1 MRRRGTARFVISLV
15 VSYVIYDLSFSKS
28 IEVGHAAL
36 GGWGLVAAVVL
47 LGFGIALVFTA
58 IYDGPVAL
66 ARLVTR
72 HHDAVHINGSAA
84 RRRAEGSP

>member
-1 MRRRGTARFVISLV
+1 MIALV
-15 VSYVIYDLSFSKS
+15 VSFVIYDLSFSKS
-28 IEVGHAAL
+28 LEVGHAIL

-66 ARLVTR
+66 GRLLRR
-72 HHDAVHINGSAA
+72 HDDTVRLNGSPAH
-84 RRRAEGSP
+84 RRPR